1 MALELTINNSDEF
14 EDLINNQ
21 DLSISKELVS
31 TILKNLKGRKRH
43 LPVLNV
49 AVLEEGRVYDITIDR
64 NDFVDTLNKHLP
76 ILEKHELYEMCAEI
90 MKALKYLNNKKK

>member
-1 MALELTINNSDEF
+1 MALELTVNNSDEF
-14 EDLINNQ
+14 EDLINGH
-21 DLSISKELVS
+21 DLDISKELIN

-64 NDFVDTLNKHLP
+64 KDFVSTLNKHLP
-76 ILEKHELYEMCAEI
+76 ILEKEELYEMCAEI
-90 MKALKYLNNKKK
+90 VKALKYLDNKKK

>member
-1 MALELTINNSDEF
+1 MALELTVNNSDEF
-14 EDLINNQ
+14 EDLINSH
-21 DLSISKELVS
+21 DLDISKELIN

-64 NDFVDTLNKHLP
+64 KDFVSTLNKHLP
-76 ILEKHELYEMCAEI
+76 ILEKEELYEMCAEI
-90 MKALKYLNNKKK
+90 VKALKYLDNKKK